1 MTVEFFNTKTYHQ
14 YLPGFY
20 SNVPTWDDVIR
31 NIDHSIQVHAEM
43 RGLKFFGMVC
53 KDASMIT
60 QKDYIEDLILKHN
73 PDRLLTKTQL
83 YLSMS
88 SKSQGFGKHNDTTDV
103 WFWQCIGQTTW
114 TVYDTETVIY
124 TLSPGDMIYVP
135 KAMYHDVK
143 PLSPRAGL
151 SFGIK

>member
-1 MTVEFFNTKTYHQ
+1 
-14 YLPGFY
+14 
-20 SNVPTWDDVIR
+20 
-31 NIDHSIQVHAEM
+31 
-43 RGLKFFGMVC
+43 
-53 KDASMIT
+53 MIK
-60 QKDYIEDLILKHN
+60 QKDYIENLIITHN
-73 PDRLLTKTQL
+73 PDRPLTKTQL

-103 WFWQCIGQTTW
+103 WFWQFIGQTTW
-114 TVYDTETVIY
+114 TVYDTEEVIY

-135 KAMYHDVK
+135 KGMYHDVK